1 MITVLRILINLRTI
15 RVSGVSLED
24 YYLKN
29 DKRQLAMKKC
39 ARQLEE
45 EGFGVRPL
53 DLLKIKMKFI
63 KDHTIAV
70 VNGLNALPAHLQAPC
85 DKTP

>member
-1 MITVLRILINLRTI
+1 MITLLRILIYLRTI
-15 RVSGVSLED
+15 LVSGVSLED

-29 DKRQLAMKKC
+29 GKKC

-63 KDHTIAV
+63 KDQRGSHHCSQLQA
-70 VNGLNALPAHLQAPC
+70 LQAPC